1 MNLNGGQTRST
12 RRVGGGRGP
21 RNTVFGRIRQ
31 RARGIS
37 TNGEARSGARRG
49 MRDLMAMG

>member
-1 MNLNGGQTRST
+1 MNAN
-12 RRVGGGRGP
+12 RRVGNGRRSL
-21 RNTVFGRIRQ
+21 RNTVFGRIRL
-31 RARGIS
+31 RSRGIS